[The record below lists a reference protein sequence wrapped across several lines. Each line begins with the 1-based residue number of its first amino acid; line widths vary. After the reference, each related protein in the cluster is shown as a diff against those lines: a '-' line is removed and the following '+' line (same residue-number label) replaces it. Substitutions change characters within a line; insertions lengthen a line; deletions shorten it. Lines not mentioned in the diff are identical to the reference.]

1 MTEFTTWDILRNLL
15 LVTRWTL
22 VLSLVSF
29 VGGGLLGGLLLFLRI
44 GRARIGRIDRKSVV

>member
-15 LVTRWTL
+15 LAARWTL

-29 VGGGLLGGLLLFLRI
+29 VGGGLLGTGLLFLRI
-44 GRARIGRIDRKSVV
+44 GRNRLGRAAKNCSS